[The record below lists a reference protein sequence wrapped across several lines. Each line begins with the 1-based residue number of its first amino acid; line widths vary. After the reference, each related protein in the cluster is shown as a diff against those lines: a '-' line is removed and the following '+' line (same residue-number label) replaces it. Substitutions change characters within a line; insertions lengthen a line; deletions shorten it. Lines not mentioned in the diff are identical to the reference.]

1 MKTDWIS
8 QIVTKNKKKK
18 ERRGGGR
25 ERDSLTLKY
34 PHNQTGREV

>member
-25 ERDSLTLKY
+25 ERLTLKY